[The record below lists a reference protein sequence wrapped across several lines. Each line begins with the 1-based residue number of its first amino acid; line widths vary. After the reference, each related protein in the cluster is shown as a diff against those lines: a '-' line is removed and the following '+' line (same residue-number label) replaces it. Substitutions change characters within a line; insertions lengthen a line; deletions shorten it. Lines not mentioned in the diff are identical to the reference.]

1 MKNFISALTL
11 VCLAFSCQKSNK
23 NVTVERAFY
32 FWKNQDRDNNSS
44 FYYAKKSGVSK
55 LYVKYFEVDYSEA
68 KGNFPYEKIDEYQN
82 FFSEMGNITIVPT
95 IFIKNEIF
103 KYNEEKDLDK
113 LADNIVFLIEKRNKV
128 FTSENSNTIIDNEIQ
143 LDCDWTKT
151 TKDKYFYLIKSIKKR
166 TKSNLSCTLRLYPY
180 KYSEIMG
187 VPPVDKV
194 TLMCYNLIRPLS
206 DKHKNSILDVDELGK
221 YLKVKR
227 KYPVHLDIALPV
239 YSWSQLYQNDNF
251 IKLIDISSQNLESFC
266 KNTEPMWYTV
276 EKDTS
281 LNWYDYY
288 RVGDRIKC
296 EEVSSHDIQKAIN
309 MIKKNMELD
318 KSTTV
323 ILFDLNETVFQNY
336 SYEEINNF
344 YTAFTR

>member
-1 MKNFISALTL
+1 VKHFISALTIFL
-11 VCLAFSCQKSNK
+11 IAFSCQKSNNK
-23 NVTVERAFY
+23 ISVERAFY
-32 FWKNQDRDNNSS
+32 FWKNQDRYNDSS
-44 FYYAKKSGVSK
+44 FYHANKNSISK

-68 KGNFPYEKIDEYQN
+68 KGNYPYEKIDEYSH
-82 FFSEMGNITIVPT
+82 FFSEMENVTIVPT

-113 LADNIVFLIEKRNKV
+113 LADNIIFLIEKRNKV

-151 TKDKYFYLIKSIKKR
+151 TKDKYFYLLKSIKKR
-166 TKSNLSCTLRLYPY
+166 SKTKISCTLRLYPY

-194 TLMCYNLIRPLS
+194 TLMCYNLIKPLS
-206 DKHKNSILDVDELGK
+206 DKHKNSILDIDELSK
-221 YLKVKR
+221 YLNVKR
-227 KYPVHLDIALPV
+227 KYPIHLDIALPV
-239 YSWSQLYQNDNF
+239 YSWSQLYQNDHF
-251 IKLIDISSQNLESFC
+251 IKLIDISSNTLESFC
-266 KNTEPMWYTV
+266 VNTEPLWYTV

-281 LNWYDYY
+281 MNWNDYY

-296 EEVSSHDIQKAIN
+296 EEVSSKDIDKAISI
-309 MIKKNMELD
+309 IKKNIDLD
-318 KSTTV
+318 NSTTI
-323 ILFDLNETVFQNY
+323 ILFDLSETVFKNY

-344 YTAFTR
+344 YSAFTR